1 MIQPVPTRT
10 SRTFW
15 TFLFSYPDR
24 RRSQALDYRSSIICR
39 SRPFIS
45 EHIKVSKRRIIYRL
59 PPPPLRLTAVTVI
72 TSKLPAISCKDVYCS
87 LSPDRAAAIPWPRS
101 KQKEP
106 AGGRGGNWRWMD
118 GDNCLFQLRS
128 LRSFVP
134 IPGSMFLSTVP
145 LYSYFQVLTKN
156 IKATEIRRIL
166 GELRA
171 SITTPIVMAREGHG

>member
-24 RRSQALDYRSSIICR
+24 RRSQALDYRSSIICH

-72 TSKLPAISCKDVYCS
+72 TSKLPAISRKDVYCS

-101 KQKEP
+101 SRKNQ
-106 AGGRGGNWRWMD
+106 RGGGGGIGDGWM
-118 GDNCLFQLRS
+118 GIIVFFNCDLYAPSCPSRGQCFYQRS
-128 LRSFVP
+128 LYIP
-134 IPGSMFLSTVP
+134 ISKF
-145 LYSYFQVLTKN
+145 
-156 IKATEIRRIL
+156 
-166 GELRA
+166 
-171 SITTPIVMAREGHG
+171 